1 MIDVLRNKEVLITG
15 ATGFIGVNLV
25 KMCLDKGAKVHIFSR
40 KSSNR
45 WRIKDVLKS
54 VNEYYVDLLDYRRLK
69 SVISRIK
76 PEIILHTAV
85 YGGYSFQR
93 DENKIIKTNIIGTMN
108 LVNVCSIVGFK
119 LFVNTGSSSEYG
131 LKNKPMKE
139 TDLLEPNNIY
149 GVTKAAATLFCQ
161 ERSKSLGLPIVTL
174 RFFSPYGYYEDSRRL
189 VSSLII
195 SGLMKKKLKLLS
207 PNSVRDFIFIEDVMS
222 AYMNAIEKPN
232 INGEIFNIGS
242 GKQYTVKE
250 VANKIM
256 NLTDSDSK
264 YEYNNTSTRLN
275 EPKLW
280 VADISKANKILNW
293 RPHWNID
300 EGLRKTI
307 EWFKKNISLYK
318 SFF

>member
-1 MIDVLRNKEVLITG
+1 
-15 ATGFIGVNLV
+15 
-25 KMCLDKGAKVHIFSR
+25 
-40 KSSNR
+40 
-45 WRIKDVLKS
+45 
-54 VNEYYVDLLDYRRLK
+54 
-69 SVISRIK
+69 
-76 PEIILHTAV
+76 
-85 YGGYSFQR
+85 
-93 DENKIIKTNIIGTMN
+93 
-108 LVNVCSIVGFK
+108 
-119 LFVNTGSSSEYG
+119 
-131 LKNKPMKE
+131 
-139 TDLLEPNNIY
+139 
-149 GVTKAAATLFCQ
+149 
-161 ERSKSLGLPIVTL
+161 
-174 RFFSPYGYYEDSRRL
+174 
-189 VSSLII
+189 
-195 SGLMKKKLKLLS
+195 
-207 PNSVRDFIFIEDVMS
+207 MS